1 MPKID
6 PNVIAAAGGVSAA
19 YARMLIAGTRK
30 PSLAVAVKIY
40 DATGVQFGPLAGL
53 DRRSI
58 DVARTMAQAA

>member
-1 MPKID
+1 MKID
-6 PNVIAAAGGVSAA
+6 PNTIAEAGGVTAA

-30 PSLAVAVKIY
+30 PSLSLAIKIY

-58 DVARTMAQAA
+58 DVARMMDQAA